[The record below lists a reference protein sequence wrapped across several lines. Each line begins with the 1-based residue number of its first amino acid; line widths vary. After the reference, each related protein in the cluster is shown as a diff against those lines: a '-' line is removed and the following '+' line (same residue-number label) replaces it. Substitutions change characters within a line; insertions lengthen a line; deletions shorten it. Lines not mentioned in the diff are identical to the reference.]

1 MKLGLTL
8 FGLGAAQWEAAYA
21 PGHGGMVHLFEWSHA
36 AIAEECEKML
46 GPKKW
51 GAVQV
56 SPPTENRLVGGQW
69 WERYQP
75 ISYKLENRSGN
86 HQEFADMVRRCNAV
100 GVRTFVDVIPN
111 HMCGGGGSGTG
122 SGGTFFDAGS
132 LDFPGVPYS
141 RNDMNDNNCYTSS
154 GNIENYGDANQVRN
168 CRLVNLIDLNQGTEY
183 VRGKLVDYLNQFID
197 LGAAGFRV
205 DACKHMWPGDLEVIF
220 GRLKNLNVRSGFK
233 GTERPFIFQEV
244 IDQGGEPITANEY
257 TGFGRVTEF
266 KYCMGVGSNTQ
277 SLKHLANIGP
287 DWGYLSP
294 MSSVVFVNN
303 HDNQRGHGGGGHVV
317 TFEESWALKTL
328 TTFMMGHDYG
338 EPRVMSSYYFSDPD
352 EGPPGWQPNGFNGGF
367 GCENGWVCEHRWRA
381 IQNLGMFRGSVFGTG
396 VTKWSE
402 GWDNQIAFSRG
413 NKGFMAI
420 NGGSSNWSGSI
431 ATSMPDGEYCDL
443 GQGDPTDGGCTGP
456 TIRVSGGQAQ
466 INVPTGD
473 SPVSYISVSY
483 TATGGGN
490 NGGGDG
496 GTGGSSCNVSDS
508 GKRDCGYMGINSSQC
523 QALGCCWSESQT
535 GGVPWC
541 FYPAF

>member
-1 MKLGLTL
+1 
-8 FGLGAAQWEAAYA
+8 
-21 PGHGGMVHLFEWSHA
+21 
-36 AIAEECEKML
+36 
-46 GPKKW
+46 
-51 GAVQV
+51 
-56 SPPTENRLVGGQW
+56 
-69 WERYQP
+69 
-75 ISYKLENRSGN
+75 
-86 HQEFADMVRRCNAV
+86 
-100 GVRTFVDVIPN
+100 
-111 HMCGGGGSGTG
+111 
-122 SGGTFFDAGS
+122 
-132 LDFPGVPYS
+132 
-141 RNDMNDNNCYTSS
+141 
-154 GNIENYGDANQVRN
+154 
-168 CRLVNLIDLNQGTEY
+168 
-183 VRGKLVDYLNQFID
+183 
-197 LGAAGFRV
+197 
-205 DACKHMWPGDLEVIF
+205 
-220 GRLKNLNVRSGFK
+220 
-233 GTERPFIFQEV
+233 
-244 IDQGGEPITANEY
+244 
-257 TGFGRVTEF
+257 
-266 KYCMGVGSNTQ
+266 
-277 SLKHLANIGP
+277 
-287 DWGYLSP
+287 
-294 MSSVVFVNN
+294 
-303 HDNQRGHGGGGHVV
+303 
-317 TFEESWALKTL
+317 
-328 TTFMMGHDYG
+328 MMGHDYG